1 MKKNLQQLKQEFS
14 DYPTKENNY
23 EIEDKKYIVI
33 SHFVGNKD
41 IDKVLNE
48 LATSRA
54 YKEN

>member
-23 EIEDKKYIVI
+23 EIDNKKYIVI

>member
-1 MKKNLQQLKQEFS
+1 MKKNLQQLKQEFN

-23 EIEDKKYIVI
+23 EIGNKKYIVI